1 MVAPY
6 KTGVPA
12 HDAAVYAARLARD
25 VAAPPGS
32 SQQTYKSA
40 DITYARACFNSSLTN
55 NSAADA
61 ALYSA
66 MLRSLGVG
74 T

>member
-6 KTGVPA
+6 KTGNST
-12 HDAAVYAARLARD
+12 HDSNIYNARLARD

-32 SQQTYKSA
+32 SQAVFRSA
-40 DITYARACFNSSLTN
+40 DIIYARTVLQSSLAN
-55 NSAADA
+55 NSGSDA